1 MNSIMLYP
9 LIALT
14 GALVVGVSG
23 HGAVTSYEIGGV
35 TYPGY
40 FLPRST

>member
-1 MNSIMLYP
+1 MMIFS
-9 LIALT
+9 LIAVV

-40 FLPRST
+40 TSLKARVL